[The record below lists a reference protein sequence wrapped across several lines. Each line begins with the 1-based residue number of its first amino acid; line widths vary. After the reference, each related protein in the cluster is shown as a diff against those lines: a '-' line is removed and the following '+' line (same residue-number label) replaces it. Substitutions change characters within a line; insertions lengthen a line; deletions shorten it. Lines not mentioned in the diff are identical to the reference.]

1 MGVCVS
7 EAIAR
12 ADVLVSGFGYSPS
25 TLWQYR
31 WAWSQVEE
39 FCSEREVTE
48 FTDEV
53 VASFLEFVTAEHQA
67 GRCKEWKRK
76 LLRRA
81 VLVLSEAATSG
92 SYTWRVFR
100 ATDANG
106 GLSPAFA
113 PLQRRYEDWLS
124 CQGVAR
130 ATAELYAT
138 VARTVLAWLPEREV
152 TDVRRLTGRDVSAA
166 VVFLGGRY
174 QPGSMR
180 TVLTA
185 LRVLCRFLEE
195 TDGCAGLCRA
205 VPSTPSRRVR
215 TVSVLSAES
224 VEELLSAPDGA
235 TRVGRRNRAI
245 LLLAARTGLRP
256 SDIAGLRLSDI
267 DWRQSLITVTQH
279 KTATNLTLPLLADV
293 GAAIAD
299 YLLHARPPGAL
310 DDHVFLRSQ
319 APHVGFRSTD
329 LRHVVAGALGDAGIA
344 TKPGSGRGMRLLRA
358 SLATRMLEADTP
370 LPVIS
375 QALGHRGIDS
385 SKHYLA
391 ADETRMRQCC
401 LDFAGI
407 EPIAVTGTS
416 TGTGTGTV
424 RS

>member
-7 EAIAR
+7 EAVAR
-12 ADVLVSGFGYSPS
+12 ADVLVSGVGYSAS

-39 FCSEREVTE
+39 FCSKQKIAEL
-48 FTDEV
+48 TDEV
-53 VASFLEFVTAEHQA
+53 VVSFVEFVTAEQRA

-81 VLVLSEAATSG
+81 VLVLAEAAATG
-92 SYTWRVFR
+92 IYTWRVFR
-100 ATDANG
+100 ATDAND
-106 GLSPAFA
+106 GLSSAFA

-185 LRVLCRFLEE
+185 LRVFCRFLEE

-224 VEELLSAPDGA
+224 VEQLLSAPDPA
-235 TRVGRRNRAI
+235 TPVGRRNRAI
-245 LLLAARTGLRP
+245 LLLGARTGLRP

-267 DWRQSLITVTQH
+267 DWRQSLITLTQH
-279 KTATNLTLPLLADV
+279 KTQTTLTLPLLADV

-299 YLLHARPPGAL
+299 YLLAGRPHGSL

-329 LRHVVAGALGDAGIA
+329 LRHVVDRALGDAGIA
-344 TKPGSGRGMRLLRA
+344 TKANSGRGMRLLRA
-358 SLATRMLEADTP
+358 SLATRMLEGDTP

-375 QALGHRGIDS
+375 QVLGHRGIDS
-385 SKHYLA
+385 SKHYLG
-391 ADETRMRQCC
+391 ADEARMRQCC

-416 TGTGTGTV
+416 TGTV

>member
-7 EAIAR
+7 EAVAR
-12 ADVLVSGFGYSPS
+12 ADVLVGEVGYSPS
-25 TLWQYR
+25 TMSQYR

-39 FCSEREVTE
+39 FCSRQGVTE
-48 FTDEV
+48 LTNEV
-53 VASFLEFVTAEHQA
+53 VASFLGFVTAEQRA

-81 VLVLSEAATSG
+81 VLVLSAAATTG
-92 SYTWRVFR
+92 SYTWKVFR
-100 ATDANG
+100 ATDAND
-106 GLSPAFA
+106 GLNSVFA

-124 CQGVAR
+124 CQGLAR

-152 TDVRRLTGRDVSAA
+152 TDVARLAGRDVSAA

-180 TVLTA
+180 TALTA

-195 TDGCAGLCRA
+195 TDGCVGLSRA

-215 TVSVLSAES
+215 TVSVLPAGS
-224 VEELLSAPDGA
+224 VEQLLSTPDP
-235 TRVGRRNRAI
+235 TTPVGRRNRAI

-256 SDIAGLRLSDI
+256 SDIAGLRTSDI
-267 DWRQSLITVTQH
+267 DWRQSVITLTQH
-279 KTATNLTLPLLADV
+279 KTQTRLTLPLLADV

-299 YLLHARPPGAL
+299 YLLHGRPPCAL

-319 APHVGFRSTD
+319 APHVAFRSTD
-329 LRHVVAGALGDAGIA
+329 LRHVVDGALADAGIA
-344 TKPGSGRGMRLLRA
+344 TTRDSGRGMRLLRA
-358 SLATRMLEADTP
+358 SLATRMLENDTP

-385 SKHYLA
+385 AKHYLA
-391 ADETRMRQCC
+391 ADETGMRQCC

-407 EPIAVTGTS
+407 EPVAS
-416 TGTGTGTV
+416 TGTV
-424 RS
+424 RA

>member
-1 MGVCVS
+1 MSVRVS
-7 EAIAR
+7 EAVAR
-12 ADVLVSGFGYSPS
+12 VDVLVGGVGYSPS

-31 WAWSQVEE
+31 WAWSQFEE
-39 FCSEREVTE
+39 FCSHQEVSE
-48 FTDEV
+48 LTDEV
-53 VASFLEFVTAEHQA
+53 VASFLEFVTAEHRA

-81 VLVLSEAATSG
+81 VLVLFAAATTG
-92 SYTWRVFR
+92 SYTWTVFR
-100 ATDANG
+100 GVDAND
-106 GLSPAFA
+106 GLNSAFG
-113 PLQRRYEDWLS
+113 PVQRRYEDWLTR
-124 CQGVAR
+124 QGLAR
-130 ATAELYAT
+130 TTAQLYAT
-138 VARTVLAWLPEREV
+138 VARTVLAWLPDREV
-152 TDVRRLTGRDVSAA
+152 TDVGRLTGSDVSAA

-180 TVLTA
+180 TALTA

-195 TDGCAGLCRA
+195 TDGRVGLSRA
-205 VPSTPSRRVR
+205 VPSPPSRRVG
-215 TVSVLSAES
+215 TVSVLPAES
-224 VEELLSAPDGA
+224 VERLVAAPDPA
-235 TRVGRRNRAI
+235 TPVGRRNRAI

-267 DWRQSLITVTQH
+267 DWRQSRITLTQH
-279 KTATNLTLPLLADV
+279 KTATTLTLPLLADV

-299 YLLHARPPGAL
+299 YLLAGRPAGAL

-319 APHVGFRSTD
+319 APHVGFRSSD
-329 LRHVVAGALGDAGIA
+329 LRHVVSGALSDAGIA
-344 TKPGSGRGMRLLRA
+344 TNPDSGRGMRLLRA
-358 SLATRMLEADTP
+358 SLATRMLENDTA

-375 QALGHRGIDS
+375 QALGHRGIGS

-407 EPIAVTGTS
+407 KPIAVK
-416 TGTGTGTV
+416 GTV

>member
-7 EAIAR
+7 EAVAR
-12 ADVLVSGFGYSPS
+12 ADVLVSGVGYSPS
-25 TLWQYR
+25 MLWQYR
-31 WAWSQVEE
+31 WAWSQVED
-39 FCSEREVTE
+39 FCSDQEVTE
-48 FTDEV
+48 LTDEV
-53 VASFLEFVTAEHQA
+53 VASFLGLVTAEHRA

-81 VLVLSEAATSG
+81 VLVLSSTATTG
-92 SYTWRVFR
+92 SYMWRVFR
-100 ATDANG
+100 AADAND
-106 GLSPAFA
+106 GLNSVFG
-113 PLQRRYEDWLS
+113 PLQRRYEDWLTR
-124 CQGVAR
+124 QGLAR
-130 ATAELYAT
+130 ATADLYAT

-152 TDVRRLTGRDVSAA
+152 TDVRRLTGRDLSAA

-195 TDGCAGLCRA
+195 TDGCVGLSRA

-215 TVSVLSAES
+215 TVSVLPAES
-224 VEELLSAPDGA
+224 VERLLSAPDPA
-235 TRVGRRNRAI
+235 TPVGRRNRAI

-267 DWRQSLITVTQH
+267 DWRQSLITLSQH
-279 KTATNLTLPLLADV
+279 KTATRLTLPLLADV

-299 YLLHARPPGAL
+299 YLLHGRPPGAL

-319 APHVGFRSTD
+319 APHVDLRSTA
-329 LRHVVAGALGDAGIA
+329 LRHVVAGALADAGIA
-344 TKPGSGRGMRLLRA
+344 TKAGSGRGMRLLRA
-358 SLATRMLEADTP
+358 SLATRMLENDTP
-370 LPVIS
+370 LSVIS

-385 SKHYLA
+385 SKYYLA

-416 TGTGTGTV
+416 TGTV